1 MDNREVNGKIS
12 ATLSPA
18 IISTL
23 RAEKESGELG
33 AEIKISTTEKVVSS
47 VKGSVSDVTNAQLV
61 AKSGDLKASLS
72 GNFSSGDNPV
82 WEAHITNYNNPHKT
96 IASQVPIEDV
106 GELYKGSTVEEALQ
120 ESGRTL
126 LDKQDALS
134 QEQIEAANSGI
145 TAQKVATYDG
155 YDEQIAT
162 KISRAEVSVVGKTG
176 KYDDLLDRPEIPA
189 VANDGVLNIFL
200 NGESVGS
207 FSANQQT
214 NSSVDIAVPTKV
226 SELENDVPFATQK
239 ETEAKYTKPVDGIPI
254 SDLSQDAKELLN
266 KAQTALQE
274 APVTSVNDKT
284 GAVSGLAEVGDIPTQ
299 ISQLE
304 NDVGYATTQEVEKK
318 YTKPEGGIPLADLSS
333 AVCESLS
340 KADTALQEAPV
351 TSVNTKTGDIVLE
364 ASDVGALPSTTVY
377 VTSINGM
384 SGAVTGVA
392 KTEDIPTK
400 TSELTND
407 SDFAT
412 VTQVNAKYSKPMGGI
427 PKEDLDGAVQDSL
440 SRADSALQSHQ
451 EITTGQTNGS
461 ISVQGND
468 VMVKGLG
475 TAAYSSSDSYD
486 SNGAAEQVRE
496 NLQGQIGNIVEDFW
510 ANKDPLL
517 VGAATTVAMSNYNAR
532 WALANFEL
540 LVNKKGDILSN
551 TESEVFYPT
560 VKAVYDLVSP
570 HIVWGSNDYTQ
581 GVLALND
588 EVNDIQLS
596 SFQITGLDLTP
607 YKYIKCYIAS
617 NCDNVSTART
627 TPPLVVTVYLED
639 GQILRGPNI
648 TKNYYIGQGVGYMS
662 EDRNVGYRATVA
674 VSPSKDS
681 VCFVDQSTLYGTTI
695 GGRNDNN
702 RFLYK
707 IEAYYV

>member
-1 MDNREVNGKIS
+1 MYE
-12 ATLSPA
+12 
-18 IISTL
+18 
-23 RAEKESGELG
+23 
-33 AEIKISTTEKVVSS
+33 
-47 VKGSVSDVTNAQLV
+47 
-61 AKSGDLKASLS
+61 
-72 GNFSSGDNPV
+72 
-82 WEAHITNYNNPHKT
+82 
-96 IASQVPIEDV
+96 
-106 GELYKGSTVEEALQ
+106 GSTIEEALQ
-120 ESGRTL
+120 ENGRTL

-134 QEQIEAANSGI
+134 QEQVEAVNSGI
-145 TAQKVATYDG
+145 TAQKVATYDAYG
-155 YDEQIAT
+155 EQIAT
-162 KISRAEVSVVGKTG
+162 KINRVEVSVVGKTG
-176 KYDDLLDRPEIPA
+176 KYDDLLDRPEIPPA
-189 VANDGVLNIFL
+189 ANDGILSIFL
-200 NGESVGS
+200 NGESIGS

-214 NSSVDIAVPTKV
+214 NSSVDITAPTKV

-239 ETEAKYTKPVDGIPI
+239 ETDAKYVKPIEGIPI
-254 SDLSQDAKELLN
+254 SDLSQDAQKLLN

-274 APVTSVNDKT
+274 APVTSVNGRT

-299 ISQLE
+299 ISQLK
-304 NDVGYATTQEVEKK
+304 NDAGYATIQEVEEK
-318 YTKPEGGIPLADLSS
+318 YSKPEDGIPFVDLSL
-333 AVCESLS
+333 AVRESLS

-377 VTSINGM
+377 VTSINGT

-392 KTEDIPTK
+392 KIEDIPTK

-412 VTQVNAKYSKPMGGI
+412 VTQVNVKYSKPTDGI
-427 PKEDLDGAVQDSL
+427 PKEDLDSAVQDSL

-451 EITTGQTNGS
+451 EITTGQANGS
-461 ISVQGND
+461 ISVEGND

-475 TAAYSSSDSYD
+475 TAAYTSSDSYD
-486 SNGAAEQVRE
+486 SNGVAEGVRE
-496 NLQGQIGNIVEDFW
+496 NLQSQIGNIAEDFW
-510 ANKDPLL
+510 ANKEPLL
-517 VGAATTVAMSNYNAR
+517 VGAITTVAMSNYNAQ

-551 TESEVFYPT
+551 TESEVFYPNM
-560 VKAVYDLVSP
+560 KAVYDLVSP

-588 EVNDIQLS
+588 EVNKIELS

-627 TPPLVVTVYLED
+627 TPPLVISVYLED

-648 TKNYYIGQGVGYMS
+648 TKNYYIGQRVGYMS
-662 EDRNVGYRATVA
+662 EDRNVGYRATIA

-695 GGRNDNN
+695 GGRNDNS

-707 IEAYYV
+707 IEAYYI